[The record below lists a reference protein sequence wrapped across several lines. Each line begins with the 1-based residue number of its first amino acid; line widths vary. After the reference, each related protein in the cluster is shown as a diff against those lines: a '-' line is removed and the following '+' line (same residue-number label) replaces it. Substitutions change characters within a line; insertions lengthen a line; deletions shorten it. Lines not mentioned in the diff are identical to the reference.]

1 MEYIVI
7 ELNEEPHIITI
18 NEVNSNKTHIEGKSG
33 HFNVGGE
40 PIIFKDKNTAFRVAD
55 ECRQGLVYPITDV
68 MLIFE
73 QIKKLTK
80 EHIRYST
87 DNCDLLHELL
97 MLTDDII

>member
-55 ECRQGLVYPITDV
+55 ECRKGLVYPIVDV
-68 MLIFE
+68 MNIFDR
-73 QIKKLTK
+73 IKTLCKD
-80 EHIRYST
+80 HIPENK
-87 DNCDLLHELL
+87 DDKNLLEELL
-97 MLTDDII
+97 ILTDEIV